1 MDIKFP
7 FFEEP
12 EKSDNQLF
20 KAVEN
25 EDIEKLG
32 RLLQKAKPENVNA
45 RTGSDDDFNAFFCLP
60 LLHIAIKKNNFKIC
74 QMLLNAGADITAFDT
89 MGNTALMCAAAH
101 ASADIVKL
109 LLEKI
114 SLLPDAEHYINE
126 GNFTGQTALTAALDN
141 GNDIIEMLIK
151 AGAQIDKKDNRG
163 YTPLMQAASLGKT
176 DKMITLI
183 KQGANYHFKNN
194 RNETAL
200 AIYRNCYFSTFY
212 SHKRF
217 SVDKELKNVMEEI
230 RNKEQQKTE
239 DLLKCTPEEC
249 IELVKNNKKLQNALK
264 SRLLMKKLLHH
275 LGNYNQ
281 AKAFYYAVGKQYSP
295 EINRFIRQCIHA
307 MRQEHT
313 RS

>member
-1 MDIKFP
+1 MYDREFP
-7 FFEEP
+7 SFEEI
-12 EKSDNQLF
+12 ENLNDQLF
-20 KAVEN
+20 EAVEN

-45 RTGSDDDFNAFFCLP
+45 RKGGDDVDAFFCKP
-60 LLHIAIKKNNFKIC
+60 LLHIAIEKNNFKIC
-74 QMLLNAGADITAFDT
+74 QMLLNADTDVTAFDAT
-89 MGNTALMCAAAH
+89 GNTALMCAASH

-114 SLLPDAEHYINE
+114 SLLPDAEYHING
-126 GNFTGQTALTAALDN
+126 GNFNGQTALTAALDN
-141 GNDIIEMLIK
+141 TGDVIEVLIK
-151 AGAQIDKKDNRG
+151 AGAQIDKGDNRG

-183 KQGANYHFKNN
+183 KHGANYHLKNN

-200 AIYRNCYFSTFY
+200 TIYRNCYFSTFY
-212 SHKRF
+212 SLKRF
-217 SVDKELKNVMEEI
+217 SVNKELKNVMEEI
-230 RNKEQQKTE
+230 RNKEQQETE
-239 DLLKCTPEEC
+239 KLLKCSPEES
-249 IELVKNNKKLQNALK
+249 IELVKNNKKLKNALK
-264 SRLLMKKLLHH
+264 NRLFMKKFLHH
-275 LGNYNQ
+275 LGSYDR

-295 EINRFIRQCIHA
+295 EINRFIRQHIHA